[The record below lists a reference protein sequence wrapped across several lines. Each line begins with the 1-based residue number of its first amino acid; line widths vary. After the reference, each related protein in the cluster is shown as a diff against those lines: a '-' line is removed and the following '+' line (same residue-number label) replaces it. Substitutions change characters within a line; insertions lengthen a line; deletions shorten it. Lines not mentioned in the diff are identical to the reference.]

1 MLNTILSNMHI
12 IKHQLFIFISDFFL
26 GFGRS
31 SRPKFASE
39 AEKVEAQWV
48 ESVEQWRREVKI
60 DEFILLGHSL
70 GGYIATAYALKY
82 PDRYVIKKGKQCLQ

>member
-1 MLNTILSNMHI
+1 ML
-12 IKHQLFIFISDFFL
+12 L

-31 SRPKFASE
+31 SRPKFSSD

-48 ESVEQWRREVKI
+48 ESVEEWRREVKL
-60 DEFILLGHSL
+60 EQFILLGHSL

-82 PDRYVIKKGKQCLQ
+82 PER